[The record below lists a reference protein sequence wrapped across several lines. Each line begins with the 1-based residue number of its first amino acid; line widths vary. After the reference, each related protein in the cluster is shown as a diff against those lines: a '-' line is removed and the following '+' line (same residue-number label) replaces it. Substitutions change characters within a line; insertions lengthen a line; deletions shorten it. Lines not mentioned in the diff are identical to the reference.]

1 MLNRLTALSDR
12 GTHYFPECFERCGG
26 DPKDCKDCDY
36 NIKICEALAAYEETG
51 LSPEQI
57 KALKNQ
63 TFNNITLP
71 AAFSETEEQLN
82 NELTEAIRIL
92 NRSPMFE
99 GRVTIAIVISS
110 GGKEVRP
117 ILYKTKYTP
126 RKQDTAQI
134 PFPGQASLFEE

>member
-1 MLNRLTALSDR
+1 MLNRLTASDEA
-12 GTHYFPECFERCGG
+12 GFCYFPECIERCGG
-26 DPKDCKDCDY
+26 DPKDCANCEFIIKVCD
-36 NIKICEALAAYEETG
+36 ALAAYEETG

-63 TFNNITLP
+63 AFNNITLP

-99 GRVTIAIVISS
+99 GRVTMAIVIAN

-126 RKQDTAQI
+126 RKQDPAQI
-134 PFPGQASLFEE
+134 PFPGQTSLFEE